1 MLKKKKVIK
10 NYMIFIDYKNFPY
23 NEQIGLVEKQTVRI
37 KSINFFIG
45 LINGTYI
52 CSRNDMFRQD
62 LTYYGV

>member
-1 MLKKKKVIK
+1 
-10 NYMIFIDYKNFPY
+10 MIFIDYKNFPY